1 MKKLLIATAALL
13 VAVGAYAQG
22 EVNFN
27 NRVTGV
33 VDARVLNADGSGVG
47 AGYTAQLFGGAQTSV
62 EGNLAALTPSTTF
75 RTSSAAANGYVSA
88 VTVAVPGV
96 GSGLTGTLQMRV
108 FDSAGSLV
116 GKSNMIDIQ
125 LGGGTLPPSNLAG
138 LQGFTISGAVT
149 PSVPE
154 PSTIALAA
162 LGGLGLLAIRRR
174 K

>member
-1 MKKLLIATAALL
+1 MKKLIIAAVALL
-13 VAVGAYAQG
+13 VTVATYAQG

-33 VDARVLNADGSGVG
+33 VDARITFADGPNAGQGVG

-62 EGNLAALTPSTTF
+62 EGNLVALTPSTTF
-75 RTSSAAANGYVSA
+75 RTSSAGAMGYVTGI
-88 VTVAVPGV
+88 TVAVPGV

-108 FDSAGSLV
+108 FDSAGAQV
-116 GKSNMIDIQ
+116 GKSNLIDLQ

-138 LQGFTISGAVT
+138 LQAFTV
-149 PSVPE
+149 PVVPE
-154 PSTIALAA
+154 PSTIALAI
-162 LGGLGLLAIRRR
+162 LGGIGLLAIGRR